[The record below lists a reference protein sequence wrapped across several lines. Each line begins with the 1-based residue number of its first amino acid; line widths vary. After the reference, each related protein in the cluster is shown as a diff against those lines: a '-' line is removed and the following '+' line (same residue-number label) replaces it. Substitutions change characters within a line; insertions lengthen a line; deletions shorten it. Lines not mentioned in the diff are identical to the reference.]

1 MGQFEGKTVIITGG
15 GFAALK
21 DGSAGSIGYGIATA
35 FAKEGANLVVTGRNV
50 EKLNAAKE
58 KLEAEHGVR
67 VLPVQADVAAG
78 TDNQATVQNVID
90 SAVKEFGRID
100 VLVNNAQASASGVT
114 LADHTTDQFDLAI
127 YSGLYAVFFYM
138 KHAHPYLKETRGSV
152 VNFASGAGLFG
163 RTAQS
168 SYAAAKE
175 GIRGLTRVAATE
187 WGPDGINCNIICP
200 LVMTD
205 QLAQWKQAY
214 PEAYAKTIS
223 GIPAGRF
230 GDPEKD
236 IGRTCVFLCSEDA
249 KYISGETITMQGG
262 SGLRP

>member
-1 MGQFEGKTVIITGG
+1 MDYNMKGKVAIITGG
-15 GFAALK
+15 GK
-21 DGSAGSIGYGIATA
+21 GGGIGYGLSTA
-35 FAKEGANLVVTGRNV
+35 FAKEGCDLVVTGRNV
-50 EKLNAAKE
+50 KKLTDAQE
-58 KLEAEHGVR
+58 ELERLYGVK
-67 VLPVQADVAAG
+67 VLPIQCDGGVEEQVVHVVEE
-78 TDNQATVQNVID
+78 TV
-90 SAVKEFGRID
+90 KTFGRID
-100 VLVNNAQASASGVT
+100 FLVNNAQNSASGVM
-114 LADHTTDQFDLAI
+114 LADHTKEDFDKAI
-127 YSGLYAVFFYM
+127 YSGLYATFFYM
-138 KHAHPYLKETRGSV
+138 KHCYPELKKTKGSV

-175 GIRGLTRVAATE
+175 GIRGMTRVAATE

-205 QLAQWKQAY
+205 QLAQWKVAY
-214 PEAYAKTIS
+214 PEAYAKTIQ

-236 IGRTCVFLCSEDA
+236 IGACALFLCSEGA

>member
-1 MGQFEGKTVIITGG
+1 MGKFDGKVVLITGG
-15 GFAALK
+15 GK
-21 DGSAGSIGYGIATA
+21 GGGIGYGLSTA
-35 FAKEGANLVVTGRNV
+35 FAKEGANLVITGRSV
-50 EKLNAAKE
+50 GKLDSAKE
-58 KLEAEHGVR
+58 ELERLYGIK
-67 VLPVQADVAAG
+67 VLTMQADGGVEEDVKKVIEG
-78 TDNQATVQNVID
+78 TIAT
-90 SAVKEFGRID
+90 FGRLD
-100 VLVNNAQASASGVT
+100 AVVNNAQNSASGLMLVEHSKE
-114 LADHTTDQFDLAI
+114 DFDRAV

-138 KHAHPYLKETRGSV
+138 KHAYPYLKETKGSV

-163 RTAQS
+163 RIAQS

-205 QLAQWKQAY
+205 QLAQWKEAY
-214 PEAYAKTIS
+214 PEAYAKTVQ

>member
-1 MGQFEGKTVIITGG
+1 MKFKDKVVLITGG
-15 GFAALK
+15 GK
-21 DGSAGSIGYGIATA
+21 GGGIGYGISTA
-35 FAKEGANLVVTGRNV
+35 FAKEGANLVITGRNTA
-50 EKLNAAKE
+50 KLDAAKE
-58 KLEAEHGVR
+58 ELERLYGVK
-67 VLPVQADVAAG
+67 VLTVQADGGVEEE
-78 TDNQATVQNVID
+78 VKHVID
-90 SAVKEFGRID
+90 ETIKTFGRLD
-100 VLVNNAQASASGVT
+100 AVVNNAQNSASGVM
-114 LADHTTDQFDLAI
+114 LVDHTKEDFDKAI
-127 YSGLYAVFFYM
+127 YSGLYAAFFYM
-138 KHAHPYLKETRGSV
+138 KHAHPYLKQTKGSV

-163 RTAQS
+163 RVAQS

-205 QLAQWKQAY
+205 QLAQWKEAY
-214 PEAYAKTIS
+214 PEAYAKTVQ

-230 GDPEKD
+230 GDPELD

>member
-1 MGQFEGKTVIITGG
+1 MNFKGKVVLITGG
-15 GFAALK
+15 GK
-21 DGSAGSIGYGIATA
+21 GGGIGYGIATA
-35 FAKEGANLVVTGRNV
+35 FAKEGADLVITGRSTG
-50 EKLNAAKE
+50 KMADAKE
-58 KLEAEHGVR
+58 ELERLYGVR
-67 VLPVQADVAAG
+67 VLTVQADGGVEEE
-78 TDNQATVQNVID
+78 VKHVID
-90 SAVKEFGRID
+90 ETIRTFGRLD
-100 VLVNNAQASASGVT
+100 ALVNNAQNSASGLMLVE
-114 LADHTTDQFDLAI
+114 HTKEDFDKAI

-138 KHAHPYLKETRGSV
+138 KHAYPYLKESRGSV

-163 RTAQS
+163 RVAQS

-200 LVMTD
+200 LVMTS
-205 QLAQWKQAY
+205 QLAQWKEAY
-214 PEAYAKTIS
+214 PEAYAKTIQ

-230 GDPEKD
+230 GDPERD

>member
-1 MGQFEGKTVIITGG
+1 
-15 GFAALK
+15 
-21 DGSAGSIGYGIATA
+21 
-35 FAKEGANLVVTGRNV
+35 V
-50 EKLNAAKE
+50 EE
-58 KLEAEHGVR
+58 Q
-67 VLPVQADVAAG
+67 VQH
-78 TDNQATVQNVID
+78 VID
-90 SAVKEFGRID
+90 ETVKTYGRID
-100 VLVNNAQASASGVT
+100 AVINNAQNSASGVM
-114 LADHTTDQFDLAI
+114 LVDHTKEDFDKAI

-138 KHAHPYLKETRGSV
+138 KHAYPYLKETKGSV

-163 RTAQS
+163 RVAQS

-205 QLAQWKQAY
+205 QLAKWKEAY
-214 PEAYAKTIS
+214 PEAYAKTIQ

>member
-1 MGQFEGKTVIITGG
+1 
-15 GFAALK
+15 
-21 DGSAGSIGYGIATA
+21 
-35 FAKEGANLVVTGRNV
+35 
-50 EKLNAAKE
+50 
-58 KLEAEHGVR
+58 
-67 VLPVQADVAAG
+67 
-78 TDNQATVQNVID
+78 
-90 SAVKEFGRID
+90 
-100 VLVNNAQASASGVT
+100 
-114 LADHTTDQFDLAI
+114 
-127 YSGLYAVFFYM
+127 GLYAVFFYM
-138 KHAHPYLKETRGSV
+138 KHAYPYLKETHGAV

-163 RTAQS
+163 KPGQA

-205 QLAQWKQAY
+205 ALAQWKEAY
-214 PEAYAKTIS
+214 PDTYAATIK

-230 GDPEKD
+230 GDSEKD

>member
-1 MGQFEGKTVIITGG
+1 MGRLEGKVVIVTGG
-15 GFAALK
+15 NSGVGA
-21 DGSAGSIGYGIATA
+21 ATA
-35 FAKEGANLVVTGRNV
+35 VLFAKEGANLVITGRNTKKM
-50 EKLNAAKE
+50 EDAKE
-58 KLEAEHGVR
+58 ELERLYGVK
-67 VLPVQADVAAG
+67 VLWLQADGGEEENVKH
-78 TDNQATVQNVID
+78 VID
-90 SAVKEFGRID
+90 ETVKTFGRID
-100 VLVNNAQASASGVT
+100 AVINNAQNSASGKMLVEHSKE
-114 LADHTTDQFDLAI
+114 DFDRAI

-138 KHAHPYLKETRGSV
+138 KHAHPYLKETKGSV

>member
-1 MGQFEGKTVIITGG
+1 MGKFDGKVVLITGG
-15 GFAALK
+15 GK
-21 DGSAGSIGYGIATA
+21 GGGIGYGISTA
-35 FAKEGANLVVTGRNV
+35 FAKEGADLVITGRS
-50 EKLNAAKE
+50 LE
-58 KLEAEHGVR
+58 KLEAAREELERLYGIR
-67 VLPVQADVAAG
+67 VLPVQADGGVEE
-78 TDNQATVQNVID
+78 NVKQVIETTI
-90 SAVKEFGRID
+90 KTFGRLD
-100 VLVNNAQASASGVT
+100 ALVNNAQNSASGLMLV
-114 LADHTTDQFDLAI
+114 DHTKEDFDRAI
-127 YSGLYAVFFYM
+127 YSGLYATFFYM
-138 KHAHPYLKETRGSV
+138 KHAYPYLKQAKGSV

-163 RTAQS
+163 RVAQS

-200 LVMTD
+200 LVMTA
-205 QLAQWKQAY
+205 QLAQWKEAY
-214 PEAYAKTIS
+214 PDAYAKTVQ

>member
-1 MGQFEGKTVIITGG
+1 MSFNGKVVLITGG
-15 GFAALK
+15 GK
-21 DGSAGSIGYGIATA
+21 GGGIGYGISTA
-35 FAKEGANLVVTGRNV
+35 FAKEGANLVITGRNTA
-50 EKLNAAKE
+50 KLDAAKE
-58 KLEAEHGVR
+58 ELERLYGIR
-67 VLPVQADVAAG
+67 VLTVAADG
-78 TDNQATVQNVID
+78 GDEEQVKGVID
-90 SAVKEFGRID
+90 KTIETFGRLDALI
-100 VLVNNAQASASGVT
+100 NNAQNSASG
-114 LADHTTDQFDLAI
+114 LMLIEHTKEDFDKAI
-127 YSGLYAVFFYM
+127 YSGLYAAFFYM
-138 KHAHPYLKETRGSV
+138 KHAHPHLKATQGSV

-163 RTAQS
+163 RIAQS

-205 QLAQWKQAY
+205 QLAQWKEAY
-214 PEAYAKTIS
+214 PDAYAKTVQ

>member
-1 MGQFEGKTVIITGG
+1 MGIMDGKTVIITGG
-15 GFAALK
+15 GK
-21 DGSAGSIGYGIATA
+21 GGGIGYGISTA
-35 FAKEGANLVVTGRNV
+35 FAKEGANLVITGRNTKKM
-50 EKLNAAKE
+50 EDAKE
-58 KLEAEHGVR
+58 ELERLYGVN
-67 VLPVQADVAAG
+67 VLWLQADGGVE
-78 TDNQATVQNVID
+78 DNVKHVID
-90 SAVKEFGRID
+90 ETVKTFGRID
-100 VLVNNAQASASGVT
+100 AVINNAQNSASGKMLVEHSQE
-114 LADHTTDQFDLAI
+114 DFDRAI

-205 QLAQWKQAY
+205 QLAQWKEAY

-230 GDPEKD
+230 GDSEKD

>member
-1 MGQFEGKTVIITGG
+1 MGKMDGKVVIVTGG
-15 GFAALK
+15 GK
-21 DGSAGSIGYGIATA
+21 GGGIGYGISTA
-35 FAKEGANLVVTGRNV
+35 FAKEGANLVITGRNTAKM
-50 EKLNAAKE
+50 ENAKE
-58 KLEAEHGVR
+58 ELERLYGVK
-67 VLPVQADVAAG
+67 VLWVQADGGVEE
-78 TDNQATVQNVID
+78 QVQHVID
-90 SAVKEFGRID
+90 ETVKTFGRID
-100 VLVNNAQASASGVT
+100 AVVNNAQNSASGVM
-114 LADHTTDQFDLAI
+114 LVDHTKEDFDKAI

-138 KHAHPYLKETRGSV
+138 KHAYPYLKETKGSV

-205 QLAQWKQAY
+205 QLARWKEAY

>member
-1 MGQFEGKTVIITGG
+1 MDFKGKVVLITGG
-15 GFAALK
+15 GK
-21 DGSAGSIGYGIATA
+21 GGGIGYGIATA
-35 FAKEGANLVVTGRNV
+35 FAKEGANLVITGRNTG
-50 EKLNAAKE
+50 KMADAKE
-58 KLEAEHGVR
+58 ELERLYGVR
-67 VLPVQADVAAG
+67 VLTVQADGGVEEE
-78 TDNQATVQNVID
+78 VKHVID
-90 SAVKEFGRID
+90 ETIRTFGRLD
-100 VLVNNAQASASGVT
+100 ALVNNAQNSASGLMLVE
-114 LADHTTDQFDLAI
+114 HTKEDFDKAI

-138 KHAHPYLKETRGSV
+138 KHAYPYLRESRGSV

-163 RTAQS
+163 RVAQS

-200 LVMTD
+200 LVMTS
-205 QLAQWKQAY
+205 QLAQWKEAY
-214 PEAYAKTIS
+214 PEAYAKTIQ

-230 GDPEKD
+230 GDPERD